1 MTDEDLARDR
11 AACDPG
17 GNEHFVGD
25 ASRRWLVALDEV
37 VRLRAELA
45 RSEQRITDLEDALNL
60 AAGALESRSDAM
72 FRRNCAADARR
83 VLRAKVQP

>member
-1 MTDEDLARDR
+1 MSTTMDDSQIKAAR
-11 AACDPG
+11 
-17 GNEHFVGD
+17 
-25 ASRRWLVALDEV
+25 ALCEMA
-37 VRLRAELA
+37 LK
-45 RSEQRITDLEDALNL
+45 QRITDLEDALNL